1 MNVPMEDIVVPLLC
15 SLSGRSP
22 STGQAFKWGPPQ
34 VHSSYPSCHSIPQMP
49 TDSACSHFCQRSAP
63 SSRPNKS
70 WDTGSYKGAP
80 RGLSCGHCISSP
92 GVGPDQTSHSRQS
105 RGFAPLGF
113 SQNTQ
118 PFHWLE
124 RLTRNRAGAACSTH
138 WPALATTAWL
148 LAPAQG
154 RPCPCHSCT
163 VLPAEAKGL
172 GGCKHLR
179 SFKYHWKIYKYT
191 DITYLTSVALEF
203 PYTWLCF

>member
-1 MNVPMEDIVVPLLC
+1 MFSVRKVSIHRASLQVGSPPGTLLLPFMSQHTSNANRFSLFPLL
-15 SLSGRSP
+15 
-22 STGQAFKWGPPQ
+22 
-34 VHSSYPSCHSIPQMP
+34 
-49 TDSACSHFCQRSAP
+49 SAQRSQLQA
-63 SSRPNKS
+63 NKS